1 MEKEELKRHLLER
14 INQIESVTKLNAI
27 HAILNT
33 LDKEVYNKDA
43 AESQLEP
50 EDYSGYIKEWIK
62 SM

>member
-14 INQIESVTKLNAI
+14 INQIDSVSKLKAVN
-27 HAILNT
+27 AILNT
-33 LDKEVYNKDA
+33 LDKELHNKDSV
-43 AESQLEP
+43 ENRLEP